1 MRSGSARAWAR
12 LIRLELARV
21 IRSGGVT
28 VAAALL
34 MALGVYAGW
43 QGKGRIQAAEA
54 AAAAAEAAYRD
65 QLVHLVD
72 FYPPTTEA
80 GELLYYLA
88 LPAPQPSSR
97 LSALASGR
105 TEVETANLRIR
116 LLALEGQ
123 LYEQETL
130 NPRLAAAGHLD
141 LAFVLIALLP
151 LFVIAVTYDI
161 VSGERERG
169 TWDMARLFARPRR
182 LVAAKI
188 GARVILVGSLVAL
201 LVLIGAFL
209 TGIDGDGRAG
219 WAAALIALHTLFWFA
234 LCLGVAAGRRS
245 STGNAMIL
253 VGVWVAFTF
262 LAPAVLSLANAILHP
277 VPEAL
282 ELTVR
287 QRQGYHEAWD
297 LPPSETME
305 DFYKDYPEWSD
316 QTVPEDEFTWAWY
329 YAMNHRGDQ
338 AARGASRAYRD
349 VLTRRDEWAARW
361 SLLVPPLA
369 TRLALDRLAATDLAN
384 QLAYQDSVRRYH
396 ERLKAHFLPHLF
408 AAAPIPEVDWE
419 RVPAFEP
426 AAPAGEPS
434 QAGFPAAAALVL
446 ASICALLV
454 VRIPVGGTQGA
465 RRHGSVASQAV
476 PGGESRVGRR

>member
-1 MRSGSARAWAR
+1 MRAGKVGSESARAWVR

-34 MALGVYAGW
+34 LALGIHASW
-43 QGKGRIQAAEA
+43 QGNLRIQTAEA
-54 AAAAAEAAYRD
+54 AAAAAETAYRD
-65 QLVHLVD
+65 QLAHLMSR
-72 FYPPTTEA
+72 YPPTTEA

-88 LPAPQPSSR
+88 IPAPQPPSR
-97 LSALASGR
+97 LSVLASGR
-105 TEVETANLRIR
+105 AEVETASLRIR

-130 NPRLAAAGHLD
+130 NPRLAAAGRLD
-141 LAFVLIALLP
+141 LSFILIALLP

-188 GARVILVGSLVAL
+188 GARVILIGGLVTSLAV
-201 LVLIGAFL
+201 IGASL
-209 TGIDGDGRAG
+209 TGIEGDGHAG

-234 LCLGVAAGRRS
+234 LCVGVAAGRRS
-245 STGNAMIL
+245 STANAMIL
-253 VGVWVAFTF
+253 VGVWVTFTF
-262 LAPAVLSLANAILHP
+262 LAPAVLSLTNAILHP

-305 DFYKDYPEWSD
+305 AFFEDYPQWSD
-316 QTVPEDEFTWAWY
+316 WTVPEDEFSWAWY

-338 AARGASRAYRD
+338 AARDASRAYRD
-349 VLTRRDEWAARW
+349 VLTRRDDWAGRW
-361 SLLVPPLA
+361 SLLVPPVA
-369 TRLALDRLAATDLAN
+369 TRIALDRLASTDLPA
-384 QLAYQDSVRRYH
+384 QLAYQDAVRRYH
-396 ERLKAHFLPHLF
+396 ERLKAHFQPALF
-408 AAAPIPEVDWE
+408 SAAAIPQVNWE
-419 RVPAFEP
+419 QVPAFEP
-426 AAPAGEPS
+426 AAPVGDASRG
-434 QAGFPAAAALVL
+434 GFPAAASLIL
-446 ASICALLV
+446 AAMCTLLIA
-454 VRIPVGGTQGA
+454 RIPATGA
-465 RRHGSVASQAV
+465 EDEAA
-476 PGGESRVGRR
+476 

>member
-1 MRSGSARAWAR
+1 VR

-21 IRSGGVT
+21 IRSGGV
-28 VAAALL
+28 AAAVALL
-34 MALGVYAGW
+34 LGLGIHAAW
-43 QGKGRIQAAEA
+43 QGNRRVQAIED
-54 AAAAAEAAYRD
+54 AAAAAETAYRD
-65 QLVHLVD
+65 QLAHLVSL
-72 FYPPTTEA
+72 YPPATEA

-88 LPAPQPSSR
+88 LPAPQPPSP

-105 TEVETANLRIR
+105 TEIESANLRIR

-141 LAFVLIALLP
+141 LTFVLIALLP

-169 TWDMARLFARPRR
+169 TWGMARLFARPRR

-188 GARVILVGSLVAL
+188 GARVILMGGLVTL
-201 LVLIGAFL
+201 LAVIGAFL
-209 TGIDGDGRAG
+209 AGIDGDGRAA
-219 WAAALIALHTLFWFA
+219 WAAALVALHSLFWFA
-234 LCLGVAAGRRS
+234 LCLAVAAGRRS
-245 STGNAMIL
+245 STANAMIL
-253 VGVWVAFTF
+253 VGAWVALTF

-277 VPEAL
+277 APEAL

-297 LPPSETME
+297 LTKAETMDAFFE
-305 DFYKDYPEWSD
+305 DYPQWSD
-316 QTVPEDEFTWAWY
+316 RTVPEDEFTWAWY

-338 AARGASRAYRD
+338 AARDASRVYRD
-349 VLTRRDEWAARW
+349 VLTRRDEWARRW

-369 TRLALDRLAATDLAN
+369 ARIALDRLASTDLPN
-384 QLAYQDSVRRYH
+384 QLAYQDAVRRYH
-396 ERLKAHFLPHLF
+396 ERLKAHFQPMLF
-408 AAAPIPEVDWE
+408 SAAPIAQVDWE

-426 AAPAGEPS
+426 AAPVGEAS

-446 ASICALLV
+446 ASFGALLV
-454 VRIPVGGTQGA
+454 GRIRG
-465 RRHGSVASQAV
+465 
-476 PGGESRVGRR
+476 

>member
-1 MRSGSARAWAR
+1 MSAGQLRSESVRAWVR

-34 MALGVYAGW
+34 LGLGIHAAW
-43 QGKGRIQAAEA
+43 QGNRRIQAIED
-54 AAAAAEAAYRD
+54 AAAAAETAYRD
-65 QLVHLVD
+65 QLAHLLSL
-72 FYPPTTEA
+72 YPPATEA

-88 LPAPQPSSR
+88 LPAPQPPSR

-105 TEVETANLRIR
+105 TEVEAATLRIR

-141 LAFVLIALLP
+141 LTFVLIALLP

-169 TWDMARLFARPRR
+169 TWEMARFFARPGKF
-182 LVAAKI
+182 VAAKT
-188 GARVILVGSLVAL
+188 GARVILVGGLVTSLA
-201 LVLIGAFL
+201 LIGASL
-209 TGIDGDGRAG
+209 TGIEGNGRAG
-219 WAAALIALHTLFWFA
+219 WAAALIAVHTLFWFA
-234 LCLGVAAGRRS
+234 LCLGVAVGRRS
-245 STGNAMIL
+245 STANAMVL
-253 VGVWVAFTF
+253 VGVWVALTF

-277 VPEAL
+277 APEAL

-297 LPPSETME
+297 LPKAETMDAFFE
-305 DFYKDYPEWSD
+305 DYPQWSD
-316 QTVPEDEFTWAWY
+316 RTVPEDEFTWAWY
-329 YAMNHRGDQ
+329 YAMNHRGDR
-338 AARGASRAYRD
+338 AARDASRAYRD
-349 VLTRRDEWAARW
+349 VLTRRDQWARRW

-369 TRLALDRLAATDLAN
+369 TRIALDRLAATDLPT
-384 QLAYQDSVRRYH
+384 QLAYQGAVRRYH
-396 ERLKAHFLPHLF
+396 ERLKAHFQPMLF
-408 AAAPIPEVDWE
+408 SAASIAQVDWE

-426 AAPAGEPS
+426 AAPVGEAS
-434 QAGFPAAAALVL
+434 QAGFPAAAALIL
-446 ASICALLV
+446 ASICALV
-454 VRIPVGGTQGA
+454 VGRIPASGA
-465 RRHGSVASQAV
+465 
-476 PGGESRVGRR
+476 P

>member
-1 MRSGSARAWAR
+1 MTSESARAWTR
-12 LIRLELARV
+12 LVRLELARV

-28 VAAALL
+28 VTAALL
-34 MALGVYAGW
+34 LALGVYAGW
-43 QGKGRIQAAEA
+43 QGNRSIQAADD

-65 QLVHLVD
+65 QLAHLVA
-72 FYPPTTEA
+72 FYPPATEA

-88 LPAPQPSSR
+88 LPASQPLSR
-97 LSALASGR
+97 LSALAGGR
-105 TEVETANLRIR
+105 AEVETANLRIR

-123 LYEQETL
+123 LYEPETL
-130 NPRLAAAGHLD
+130 NPSLAAAGHLD
-141 LAFVLIALLP
+141 LGFILIALLP
-151 LFVIAVTYDI
+151 LFVIAVSYDI

-188 GARVILVGSLVAL
+188 GARAILVGGLVASL
-201 LVLIGAFL
+201 AAVGAFL
-209 TGIDGDGRAG
+209 TGIEADDRAG
-219 WAAALIALHTLFWFA
+219 WAVALIALHTLFWFT
-234 LCLGVAAGRRS
+234 LCLGVAARRRS
-245 STGNAMIL
+245 STANAMTL
-253 VGVWVAFTF
+253 VGAWVALTF

-297 LPPSETME
+297 LPPSATMA
-305 DFYKDYPEWSD
+305 DFYRDYPEWSG

-349 VLTRRDEWAARW
+349 VLTRRDEWARRW

-369 TRLALDRLAATDLAN
+369 ARLALDRLAATDLSA
-384 QLAYQDSVRRYH
+384 QLAYQDAVRRYH
-396 ERLKAHFLPHLF
+396 ERLKAHFLPALF
-408 AAAPIPEVDWE
+408 AAVPIPQVDWE

-426 AAPAGEPS
+426 AATAGEAS
-434 QAGFPAAAALVL
+434 QAGFPAAASLVL

-454 VRIPVGGTQGA
+454 AGIPAAGASAGRGGKA
-465 RRHGSVASQAV
+465 A
-476 PGGESRVGRR
+476 